1 MGRLFLSVT
10 KNIFFSDA
18 ISVDGTLVFS
28 SRIEAKPDGENL
40 FEVLIIAFA
49 EFSSVLRRNESAG
62 IVYSAAY

>member
-1 MGRLFLSVT
+1 MT

-28 SRIEAKPDGENL
+28 GRIEAKPDSENL

-49 EFSSVLRRNESAG
+49 EFSSVLRRNEPAG
-62 IVYSAAY
+62 IVYSAAD